1 MYSACLYCSDR
12 FGANEAVEQFPLGR
26 RLAFDAA
33 LGRLWVICARCR
45 RWNLSPLEERWEA
58 IEQCERL
65 YRGTPLKA
73 STDHIGLAKLG
84 EGLELVRIGA
94 PTRPEFAAWRYGGEF
109 ARRRKRT
116 FTVGASVLAA
126 TVGYYALEFS
136 NPGLA
141 AAIPA
146 AGLLPQ
152 FGNYLN
158 IYFMML
164 RPVATL
170 QLNDGKQYT
179 LRAKDVTDTKIEPA
193 SDGAPWRLNL
203 LHGQGRTILS
213 GPEAKRILGRVMSQ
227 VNLQGGKPTDV
238 ESALQRL
245 VSAGSA
251 SRFLAQTAQES
262 STRVIGNLSGMSIDT
277 RLALE
282 MALHEDTERAALEG
296 DLAALEAAWKDAE
309 EIAAIADRLLLPSWL
324 NERVTRLRGGG
335 EP

>member
-1 MYSACLYCSDR
+1 
-12 FGANEAVEQFPLGR
+12 
-26 RLAFDAA
+26 
-33 LGRLWVICARCR
+33 
-45 RWNLSPLEERWEA
+45 
-58 IEQCERL
+58 
-65 YRGTPLKA
+65 
-73 STDHIGLAKLG
+73 
-84 EGLELVRIGA
+84 
-94 PTRPEFAAWRYGGEF
+94 
-109 ARRRKRT
+109 
-116 FTVGASVLAA
+116 
-126 TVGYYALEFS
+126 
-136 NPGLA
+136 
-141 AAIPA
+141 
-146 AGLLPQ
+146 
-152 FGNYLN
+152 
-158 IYFMML
+158 MML

>member
-12 FGANEAVEQFPLGR
+12 FGTNEVVEQFPLGR

-33 LGRLWVICARCR
+33 QGRLWVICARCR

-73 STDHIGLAKLG
+73 STDHIGLAKLR

-94 PTRPEFAAWRYGGEF
+94 PTRPEFAAWRYSGEF
-109 ARRRKRT
+109 ARRRKKA
-116 FTVGASVLAA
+116 FIQISAVVAAS
-126 TVGYYALEFS
+126 VGYYALQYS
-136 NPGLA
+136 APGLA
-141 AAIPA
+141 SALPFFS
-146 AGLLPQ
+146 LLPQ
-152 FGNYLN
+152 VTQLPGLYRQVF
-158 IYFMML
+158 
-164 RPVATL
+164 RPVASL
-170 QLNDGKQYT
+170 QLDNGKRYT
-179 LRAKDVTDTKIEPA
+179 LRAKDAADTKIEPA
-193 SDGAPWRLNL
+193 TTGAPWRLNL
-203 LHGQGRTILS
+203 LHGQGRTILE
-213 GPEAKRILGRVMSQ
+213 GAEATQVLGRVMSQ
-227 VNLQGGKPTDV
+227 VNLHGAKPADV
-238 ESALQRL
+238 DNAVRQL
-245 VSAGSA
+245 VDAGSA
-251 SRFLAQTAQES
+251 SSFLARTAQES
-262 STRVIGNLSGMSIDT
+262 SSRIVSNLWGMPVET
-277 RLALE
+277 RLAVE